1 MSEMI
6 IRHIKDYENALN
18 LLEYYKND
26 LPPLNSKTTDLK
38 QMAIKLVNNAIIL
51 SCEIEGKSIGFTA
64 FYANNITDREA
75 YISLIA
81 VDQNYRK
88 TGIGSVLLDFI
99 FDDLK
104 KHGLNIV
111 RLEVYKNNNVGI
123 TFYEKNGFTYLC
135 DAHENSQYM
144 IKKL

>member
-1 MSEMI
+1 MSEII
-6 IRHIKDYENALN
+6 IRHIMDYEKVLN
-18 LLEYYKND
+18 ILEYYKND
-26 LPPLNSKTTDLK
+26 LPPLNSKTSDLK
-38 QMAIKLVNNAIIL
+38 QMARKLVNNAIIL
-51 SCEIEGKSIGFTA
+51 SCESEGKSIGFTA

-81 VDQNYRK
+81 VDKNYRK